1 MRIVAKKSAGILMY
15 RQKSGKTEV
24 LLAHP
29 GGPFWKNK
37 DAGAWTIPKG
47 EIGDEE
53 SLAAAK
59 REFFEETGFQAEGEF
74 IPLKAIVQKNGKL
87 VQAWAV
93 EGDLDT
99 SLVKS
104 NEFELQWPPRS
115 GKRMMV
121 PEVDRAEWFSVEDAV
136 EKINP
141 AQAALVLELEEKL
154 VKKQDK

>member
-1 MRIVAKKSAGILMY
+1 MY
-15 RQKSGKTEV
+15 RQKTGQIQV

-53 SLAAAK
+53 ALAAAK
-59 REFFEETGFQAEGEF
+59 REFFEETGFQVDGEF

-93 EGDLDT
+93 KGDLDV
-99 SLVKS
+99 SQVKS

-121 PEVDRAEWFSVEDAV
+121 PEIDRAEWFSVEDAV

-141 AQAALVLELEEKL
+141 AQAALVRELESKL
-154 VKKQDK
+154 KG

>member
-1 MRIVAKKSAGILMY
+1 MFR
-15 RQKSGKTEV
+15 RDNGKTEV

-47 EIGDEE
+47 EIGEEE

-59 REFFEETGFQAEGEF
+59 REFYEETGFQVDGEF
-74 IPLKAIVQKNGKL
+74 IPLKSIVQKNGKL

-93 EGDLDT
+93 EGDLDANQ
-99 SLVKS
+99 VKS

-121 PEVDRAEWFSVEDAV
+121 PEVDRAEWFSVEEAV
-136 EKINP
+136 ERINP
-141 AQAALVLELEEKL
+141 AQAALVRELEEKL
-154 VKKQDK
+154 AGKQAK

>member
-1 MRIVAKKSAGILMY
+1 MY
-15 RQKSGKTEV
+15 RQKNGSTEV

-53 SLAAAK
+53 SLAAAR
-59 REFFEETGFQAEGEF
+59 REFFEETGFQVAGEF
-74 IPLKAIVQKNGKL
+74 IPLKSIVQKNGKL

-99 SLVKS
+99 SQVKS

-115 GKRMMV
+115 GKRMTV
-121 PEVDRAEWFSVEDAV
+121 PEIDRAEWFSVEEAV

-141 AQAALVLELEEKL
+141 AQAALVRELESKL
-154 VKKQDK
+154 ARNQAS

>member
-1 MRIVAKKSAGILMY
+1 MRIVAKKSAGILMF
-15 RQKSGKTEV
+15 RQKNGQTEV

-59 REFFEETGFQAEGEF
+59 REFFEETGFPVEGDF
-74 IPLKAIVQKNGKL
+74 IPLKSIVQKNGKL

-93 EGDLDT
+93 EGDLET

-104 NEFELQWPPRS
+104 NEFELQWPPKS

-141 AQAALVLELEEKL
+141 AQAALVRELESKL
-154 VKKQDK
+154 KGGSG

>member
-15 RQKSGKTEV
+15 RQSNGKVEV

-37 DAGAWTIPKG
+37 DLGAWTIPKG
-47 EIGDEE
+47 EIGDEDPF
-53 SLAAAK
+53 AAAK
-59 REFFEETGFQAEGEF
+59 REFFEETGSQVEGKF
-74 IPLKAIVQKNGKL
+74 IPLKPIVQKNGKQ

-99 SLVKS
+99 SQLKS
-104 NEFELQWPPRS
+104 NEFELEWPPRS
-115 GKRMMV
+115 GKRIMV
-121 PEVDRAEWFSVEDAV
+121 PEIERAEWFNVETAI

-141 AQAALVLELEEKL
+141 AQAALVKELAEKM
-154 VKKQDK
+154 KS

>member
-1 MRIVAKKSAGILMY
+1 MY
-15 RQKSGKTEV
+15 RQKNGSTEV

-37 DAGAWTIPKG
+37 DAGVWTIPKG

-53 SLAAAK
+53 SLAAAR
-59 REFFEETGFQAEGEF
+59 REFFEETGFQVAGEF
-74 IPLKAIVQKNGKL
+74 IPLKSIVQKNGKL

-99 SLVKS
+99 SQVKS

-121 PEVDRAEWFSVEDAV
+121 PEIDRAEWFSVEEAV

-141 AQAALVLELEEKL
+141 AQAALVRELESKL
-154 VKKQDK
+154 ARNQAS